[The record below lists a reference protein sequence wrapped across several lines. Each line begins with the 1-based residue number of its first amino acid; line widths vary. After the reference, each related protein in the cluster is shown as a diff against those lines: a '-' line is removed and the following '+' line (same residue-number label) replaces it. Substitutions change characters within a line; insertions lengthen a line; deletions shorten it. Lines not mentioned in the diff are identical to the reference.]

1 MTNIVI
7 CGIGGKMGMKILETL
22 GNFNDVT
29 CVAGIDAYADKS
41 KNSGPLTKTARRSRP
56 PPA

>member
-41 KNSGPLTKTARRSRP
+41 
-56 PPA
+56 